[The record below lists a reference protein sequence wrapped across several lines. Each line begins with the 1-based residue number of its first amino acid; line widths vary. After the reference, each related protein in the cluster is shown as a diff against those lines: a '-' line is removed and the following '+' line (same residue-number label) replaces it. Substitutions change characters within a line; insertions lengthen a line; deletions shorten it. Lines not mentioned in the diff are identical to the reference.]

1 MKKITSEDVDLIVGI
16 ADQFLE
22 DWRTSDT
29 DQPESDR
36 DPALPER
43 ENEWDT
49 VRPLLVAAPQLA
61 DMVEQMLALIPEKDA
76 TLRSQADEM
85 LKRLEAHRTFG
96 PGHAPFDATY
106 ISVEAWDAVLKEGLE
121 PGAKWRACIV
131 IDGPDE
137 GRDAFFWRDT
147 EAQDSENGPFVDYE
161 SCVTDALKN
170 ETIDPSRLTRH
181 CGLDRRTANAV
192 LAFEARCQIV
202 APREPTADHHGDTFA
217 KPDWDV
223 VQTYFGLDESFV
235 WTDAHISDYTAQY
248 ISSNKLSQ

>member
-1 MKKITSEDVDLIVGI
+1 MTKISSDDVDGIVAI

-22 DWRTSDT
+22 DWRASDSE
-29 DQPESDR
+29 QPASDR

-43 ENEWDT
+43 EDEWDT

-61 DMVEQMLALIPEKDA
+61 DLVEKMLAHIPEKDA
-76 TLRSQADEM
+76 ALKQEALDL

-96 PGHAPFDATY
+96 TLEVQSAAAH
-106 ISVEAWDAVLKEGLE
+106 ISKEAWEAVLNEGLE

-147 EAQDSENGPFVDYE
+147 ESQDSENGPFVDYE

-181 CGLDRRTANAV
+181 CGLDRHTANAV

-202 APREPTADHHGDTFA
+202 APRGPTTVLNGDTVA
-217 KPDWDV
+217 KPDWGV

-248 ISSNKLSQ
+248 ISSIKLPQ

>member
-29 DQPESDR
+29 EQPESDR
-36 DPALPER
+36 DLALPER

-61 DMVEQMLALIPEKDA
+61 DLLEKMLAHIPEKDA
-76 TLRSQADEM
+76 ALKQEALDL
-85 LKRLEAHRTFG
+85 LKRLEAHRTFD
-96 PGHAPFDATY
+96 PSQVQSDATY
-106 ISVEAWDAVLKEGLE
+106 ISKESWEALLNEGLE

-147 EAQDSENGPFVDYE
+147 ESQDSENGPFVDFE
-161 SCVTDALKN
+161 SCVTDVLKN
-170 ETIDPSRLTRH
+170 ETIDSSRLTRH
-181 CGLDRRTANAV
+181 CGLDRHTANAV

-235 WTDAHISDYTAQY
+235 WTDAHIADYTAQY
-248 ISSNKLSQ
+248 ISSNKLPQ